1 MSAPATTPVRA
12 VLVGVTGRM
21 GRALVRAAADFPALR
36 ISGAIAAAG
45 SAALGQDAGTLAG
58 CAPLGVRVSG
68 ALEPCLAGADV
79 VIDFSRP
86 EALPATLAAC
96 RAAHRPLLVGTT
108 GWPAQAEEALGAAAA
123 DIALL
128 VAANTSL
135 AVAVLTELT
144 RRAAELL
151 PRQFS
156 VSIIERHHAGKRD
169 APSGTARV
177 LAAAAESARAG
188 GPVPVHSVREGEL
201 VGEHDVLFSGPG
213 ESLTLAHRALDR
225 SLFAR
230 GALAAAL
237 WLSSQPAGRYGMR
250 DLLYGKTGT

>member
-1 MSAPATTPVRA
+1 VRA
-12 VLVGVTGRM
+12 VLVGVAGRM

-36 ISGAIAAAG
+36 ISAAIASEG

-58 CAPLGVRVSG
+58 CAPLGVRVSAELAP
-68 ALEPCLAGADV
+68 ALTDADV
-79 VIDFSRP
+79 VLDFSRP

-96 RAAHRPLLVGTT
+96 RAAHRALLIGTT
-108 GWPAQAEEALGAAAA
+108 GWSAAHEAALAESAAE
-123 DIALL
+123 IPLL

-135 AVAVLTELT
+135 AVAVLAELT

-151 PRQFS
+151 PRDFT

-177 LAAAAESARAG
+177 LAAAAAGGRAG
-188 GPVPVHSVREGEL
+188 APVPVQSLREGEV
-201 VGEHDVLFSGPG
+201 VGEHDVVFSGPG

-237 WLSSQPAGRYGMR
+237 WLASQSPGRYGMR
-250 DLLYGKTGT
+250 DFLDGKTGT

>member
-1 MSAPATTPVRA
+1 VSAPATTPVRA

-36 ISGAIAAAG
+36 ISGALAAPG
-45 SAALGQDAGTLAG
+45 SAALGQDTGTLAG
-58 CAPLGVRVSG
+58 CAPTNLRVSAELG
-68 ALEPCLAGADV
+68 RSLADSDV

-96 RAAHRPLLVGTT
+96 RGARRALLIGTT
-108 GWPAQAEEALGAAAA
+108 GWSSAQEEALTAAAA
-123 DIALL
+123 DIPLL

-151 PRQFS
+151 PPDFAIS
-156 VSIIERHHAGKRD
+156 VSERHHAGKRD
-169 APSGTARV
+169 SPSGTARA
-177 LAAAAESARAG
+177 LAAAAESGRAG
-188 GPVPVHSVREGEL
+188 APVPVHSVREGEF

-230 GALAAAL
+230 GALSAAL
-237 WLSSQPAGRYGMR
+237 WLASQPPGRYTMR
-250 DLLYGKTGT
+250 DFLDGKTGT